1 MINSKNF
8 YRLLASL
15 LLLISINTKADI
27 NVFTCEPEWASLI
40 QALGGDKVSVFS
52 ATTGK
57 QDPHQVQARPSLISK
72 MRDAQLLVCSG
83 ADLEVGWLPL
93 LLRRAGN
100 SSLQS
105 GKPGYFFAADHV
117 RLLGIPKSIDRS
129 QGDVH
134 AAGNPHVHTSPK
146 NIRLIAK
153 ALVKRMKEIDP
164 ANADYYQTRTNDFL
178 GKWKLS
184 MAKWKAQIEKIQ
196 NTKIVVQHAGWEYF
210 NQYLK
215 LEQVATIEQ
224 KPGIPVTSSHLSALL
239 TQLKQ
244 QPAELIIRA
253 AYQNGR
259 SSKWLSERSGIPA
272 VALPFTVG
280 GTEQAK
286 DLFSLFDHS
295 IALLIENISSKVD

>member
-117 RLLGIPKSIDRS
+117 RSVCKGPRDRKC
-129 QGDVH
+129 H
-134 AAGNPHVHTSPK
+134 AATLPRCHPMQFGVPSSP
-146 NIRLIAK
+146 
-153 ALVKRMKEIDP
+153 
-164 ANADYYQTRTNDFL
+164 
-178 GKWKLS
+178 S
-184 MAKWKAQIEKIQ
+184 
-196 NTKIVVQHAGWEYF
+196 
-210 NQYLK
+210 
-215 LEQVATIEQ
+215 
-224 KPGIPVTSSHLSALL
+224 
-239 TQLKQ
+239 
-244 QPAELIIRA
+244 
-253 AYQNGR
+253 
-259 SSKWLSERSGIPA
+259 
-272 VALPFTVG
+272 
-280 GTEQAK
+280 
-286 DLFSLFDHS
+286 
-295 IALLIENISSKVD
+295 